1 MMTKGGIAD
10 IRKKV
15 TKVYECISTSHHESA
30 HAIYALLHLM
40 KVKTVS
46 VYEDKKVKRI
56 HGLTYYEYPCDFD
69 RVEELGMSDLL
80 NTLIRAEVGMSYA
93 GLIAERILFENISG
107 SKQIPMFIKD
117 GAADDNQAAQELIE
131 KYAMAPPGAKRSAF
145 KRKMMREVK
154 VELETYW
161 SDVELLAHA
170 LFERHK
176 LSSED
181 IFQLLIKKSTNKK
194 FWKEQ
199 FKKIDVIFDSHIK
212 LNEKMLKSILY

>member
-1 MMTKGGIAD
+1 MAKGGIAE

-15 TKVYECISTSHHESA
+15 TKVYEFISTSAHESA
-30 HAIYALLHLM
+30 HSIYALIHLM

-80 NTLIRAEVGMSYA
+80 NTLIRAEIGMSYA
-93 GLIAERILFENISG
+93 GLIAERILFESISG
-107 SKQIPMFIKD
+107 SKQVPMFIKD
-117 GAADDNQAAQELIE
+117 GSTDDNQAAQELIE

-154 VELETYW
+154 QELEANW
-161 SDVELLAHA
+161 SDVMLLAHA
-170 LFERHK
+170 LFEHHK

-181 IFQLLIKKSTNKK
+181 LFQLLTKKSVNKK
-194 FWKEQ
+194 FWKEH
-199 FKKIDVIFDSHIK
+199 FKKIDVIFDQHIK